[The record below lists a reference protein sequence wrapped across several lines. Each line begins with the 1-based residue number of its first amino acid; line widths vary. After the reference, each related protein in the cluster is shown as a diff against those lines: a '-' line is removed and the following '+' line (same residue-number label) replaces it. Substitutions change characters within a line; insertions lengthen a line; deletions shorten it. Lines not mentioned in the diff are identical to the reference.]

1 MKELKKKEKLRINN
15 PLLHQN
21 NKELDM
27 AITATQVNEL
37 RKKTGAGMM
46 DCKKALTEAD
56 GDFEKAIEILRK
68 KGAAVAAKR
77 AERTAN
83 EGLVVIKISD
93 DRKTSAIA
101 EINCETDFVAKSDD
115 FIGLADAVVQ
125 AVYSQKPAAKADLLA
140 NNSELNN
147 KVIEVMGK
155 VGEKIEISRF
165 AVDLAPDG
173 IIVGYIHPGSKL
185 GVLVQFNGVTSGQD
199 EMAETGKDIAMQ
211 VAAMK
216 PLCVYREEVAKD
228 LIEKE
233 IDIYK
238 EIARKEGKPE
248 QILEKIAT
256 GKINKFYQEN
266 CLVEQ
271 AFIKDNTKT
280 VNDLLKEF
288 NSKHSSNAR
297 IAHFRRFH
305 LGDENK

>member
-1 MKELKKKEKLRINN
+1 
-15 PLLHQN
+15 
-21 NKELDM
+21 M

-56 GDFEKAIEILRK
+56 GNFEKAIEILRK

-83 EGLVVIKISD
+83 EGLVLIKISD
-93 DRKTSAIA
+93 DRKTGVIA

-115 FIGLADAVVQ
+115 FMGLAEAVLQ
-125 AVYSQKPAAKADLLA
+125 TVYTKIPASKEDLLA
-140 NNSELNN
+140 NNPILNDQA
-147 KVIEVMGK
+147 VEVMGK

-165 AVDLAPDG
+165 AIDLAPDG
-173 IIVGYIHPGSKL
+173 IVVGYIHPGSKL
-185 GVLVQFNGVTSGQD
+185 GVLVKFDGVTTGQD
-199 EMAETGKDIAMQ
+199 EMAEIGKDIAMQ

-256 GKINKFYQEN
+256 GKLNKFYQEN
-266 CLVEQ
+266 CLLEQ
-271 AFIKDNTKT
+271 AFIKDNAKS
-280 VNDLLKEF
+280 VGDLIKEF
-288 NSKHSSNAR
+288 NTKHSTNAR